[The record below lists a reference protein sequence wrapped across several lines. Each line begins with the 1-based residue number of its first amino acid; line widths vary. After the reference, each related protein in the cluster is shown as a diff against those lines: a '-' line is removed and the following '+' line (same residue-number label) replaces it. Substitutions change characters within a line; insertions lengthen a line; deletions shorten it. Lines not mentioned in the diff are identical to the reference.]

1 MTKKIPYKHQGNRA
15 LYDAMMELRRSGAT
29 QLHQD
34 KRQKRKRTRLDSK
47 RASIKDNQQSI

>member
-1 MTKKIPYKHQGNRA
+1 MAKKIPYKHQGNRA